1 MRTALVFALF
11 LALSTPAGL
20 AADLSAVAHSA
31 KAEAPGAEAA
41 AQAAVSGIVKDEAGG
56 AVSGA
61 VVLVTGS
68 SGLAQQTVSGPDG
81 RFTLAMP
88 PTGDLTLIVR
98 AGGFAEWTQSV
109 PANREIDVVLHIASL
124 FETVT
129 VTPTRSAKRLGDV

>member
-11 LALSTPAGL
+11 LSLATPALG
-20 AADLSAVAHSA
+20 
-31 KAEAPGAEAA
+31 

-61 VVLVTGS
+61 VVQVTGS

-109 PANREIDVVLHIASL
+109 PANRNSS
-124 FETVT
+124 
-129 VTPTRSAKRLGDV
+129 RG